1 MSLLQVSHDTTP
13 HNVVVRDVHTRVA
26 TGGTACPV
34 TRCRPFLSRDTQEW
48 EWYYVLRKARRLRD
62 AAQTLALSKAIS
74 SEGMSKTQR
83 PPYLASRKEG
93 RGALPEV

>member
-1 MSLLQVSHDTTP
+1 MSLLQVSHDP
-13 HNVVVRDVHTRVA
+13 HNVVVRDIHTRLA

-34 TRCRPFLSRDTQEW
+34 TRCTPFQSHTQEW

-83 PPYLASRKEG
+83 PPSLASRKEG